1 MNVLNLSERLE
12 LLVLYLTSNEYSD
25 SYIGKY
31 QFVSKFIVENQI
43 ESSNI
48 DDDFFQRIYHL
59 LELRTV
65 SKSTLYEYRCIIRSI
80 RDYII
85 LEVYPNKK
93 RKSHFLKKNPYE
105 SLTLDFQSIIDCY
118 VNNSQG
124 RKKETAI
131 SREKMMGITFLTH
144 LQNEGCMTVSDISE
158 TSVLSFFYSEGKII
172 REATYKGHIMAVLKA
187 NLDRGAIF
195 RKLISF
201 LPHPPRKRKNIQ
213 YLTDEEILSIK
224 KVLSEENNGL
234 SLRDKA
240 IGTIA
245 MYTGLRSCDIVALQ
259 MKNIDWDN
267 DLIILSQQKTGN
279 TLKLPLM
286 PIVGNAI
293 FEYILKER
301 SSKSTALNIFVY
313 ASWPYSNLGRQS
325 MYDVSDKILETAG
338 LRRNAGD
345 RKGFHLFRHHIATKM
360 LGNNIPRPVIS
371 ATLGHSC
378 PESLNTYLSA
388 DFIHLRELALSIEK
402 YPMDEKLFAL

>member
-1 MNVLNLSERLE
+1 MNALNLSERLE

-48 DDDFFQRIYHL
+48 DDDFFKRIYHL

-65 SKSTLYEYRCIIRSI
+65 SKSTFYEYRCIIRSI

-131 SREKMMGITFLTH
+131 SSEKMMGITFLTH

-172 REATYKGHIMAVLKA
+172 REATYKGHITAVLKA

-301 SSKSTALNIFVY
+301 SSKSIVLYSASVNISISTDSRCPTCKLNEVPPTSTNCFSCSIFIKSIKVLCN
-313 ASWPYSNLGRQS
+313 SG
-325 MYDVSDKILETAG
+325 
-338 LRRNAGD
+338 
-345 RKGFHLFRHHIATKM
+345 ATV
-360 LGNNIPRPVIS
+360 L
-371 ATLGHSC
+371 
-378 PESLNTYLSA
+378 
-388 DFIHLRELALSIEK
+388 
-402 YPMDEKLFAL
+402 

>member
-1 MNVLNLSERLE
+1 MNALNLSERLE

-48 DDDFFQRIYHL
+48 DDDFFKRIYHL

-65 SKSTLYEYRCIIRSI
+65 SKSTFYEYRCIIRSI

-131 SREKMMGITFLTH
+131 SSEKMMGITFLTH

-172 REATYKGHIMAVLKA
+172 REATYKGHITAVLKA

-201 LPHPPRKRKNIQ
+201 LPHPPR
-213 YLTDEEILSIK
+213 
-224 KVLSEENNGL
+224 
-234 SLRDKA
+234 
-240 IGTIA
+240 
-245 MYTGLRSCDIVALQ
+245 MYI
-259 MKNIDWDN
+259 
-267 DLIILSQQKTGN
+267 IILMVGCRKT
-279 TLKLPLM
+279 
-286 PIVGNAI
+286 
-293 FEYILKER
+293 
-301 SSKSTALNIFVY
+301 
-313 ASWPYSNLGRQS
+313 
-325 MYDVSDKILETAG
+325 KI
-338 LRRNAGD
+338 
-345 RKGFHLFRHHIATKM
+345 
-360 LGNNIPRPVIS
+360 
-371 ATLGHSC
+371 
-378 PESLNTYLSA
+378 
-388 DFIHLRELALSIEK
+388 
-402 YPMDEKLFAL
+402 

>member
-1 MNVLNLSERLE
+1 M
-12 LLVLYLTSNEYSD
+12 
-25 SYIGKY
+25 
-31 QFVSKFIVENQI
+31 
-43 ESSNI
+43 
-48 DDDFFQRIYHL
+48 
-59 LELRTV
+59 
-65 SKSTLYEYRCIIRSI
+65 
-80 RDYII
+80 
-85 LEVYPNKK
+85 
-93 RKSHFLKKNPYE
+93 
-105 SLTLDFQSIIDCY
+105 
-118 VNNSQG
+118 
-124 RKKETAI
+124 
-131 SREKMMGITFLTH
+131 
-144 LQNEGCMTVSDISE
+144 
-158 TSVLSFFYSEGKII
+158 
-172 REATYKGHIMAVLKA
+172 
-187 NLDRGAIF
+187 
-195 RKLISF
+195 
-201 LPHPPRKRKNIQ
+201 
-213 YLTDEEILSIK
+213 
-224 KVLSEENNGL
+224 LSEENNGL

-313 ASWPYSNLGRQS
+313 ATWPYSNLGRHS

-345 RKGFHLFRHHIATKM
+345 RRGFHLFRHHIATKM
-360 LGNNIPRPVIS
+360 LGNNIPRPIIS

-388 DFIHLRELALSIEK
+388 DFIHLREFALSIEK